1 MCCLLFFADPAW
13 EFFLFPP
20 VQVDTFLQHLHLRI
34 ASKYLFLGSNHLA
47 YQEIPTRDLLQ
58 KKQIAL
64 NSDKKKHTVK
74 TEIRIRRRG
83 RIIGVPKRVPGSVF
97 ALLRSLTDRLTDGNP
112 PPRLPPPVFKMFA
125 KVLDT
130 ELIPRQTAGGLRQGD
145 EIPEGTRVYVDSGYQ
160 GINYYDVYD
169 RREGKGLQA
178 RNTQ

>member
-1 MCCLLFFADPAW
+1 
-13 EFFLFPP
+13 
-20 VQVDTFLQHLHLRI
+20 
-34 ASKYLFLGSNHLA
+34 
-47 YQEIPTRDLLQ
+47 
-58 KKQIAL
+58 
-64 NSDKKKHTVK
+64 
-74 TEIRIRRRG
+74 
-83 RIIGVPKRVPGSVF
+83 
-97 ALLRSLTDRLTDGNP
+97 
-112 PPRLPPPVFKMFA
+112 MFA